1 MLYEELL
8 TKLKEKAD
16 GKYAEFHGRLLKN
29 ENIKLIGVRIP
40 ELRKI
45 AKLFKGDEETLLA
58 FPDEYYEVTFIKL
71 TAVSMLGYENFIK
84 YIDYCV
90 SLLDNWATCDCVS
103 AKCITEHKDD
113 FLPYIRK
120 YAAAEG
126 EYFQRFALVS
136 LLNYYVEEKYAETI
150 YAIVERCD
158 TSLYYVH
165 MAAAW
170 LIAEMLVKHYESAV
184 GFLSEHSLDRKTHNK
199 AIQKACESFRL
210 SGDRKNYLKG
220 IKR

>member
-1 MLYEELL
+1 M
-8 TKLKEKAD
+8 
-16 GKYAEFHGRLLKN
+16 H
-29 ENIKLIGVRIP
+29 
-40 ELRKI
+40 
-45 AKLFKGDEETLLA
+45 
-58 FPDEYYEVTFIKL
+58 
-71 TAVSMLGYENFIK
+71 
-84 YIDYCV
+84 
-90 SLLDNWATCDCVS
+90 
-103 AKCITEHKDD
+103 
-113 FLPYIRK
+113 
-120 YAAAEG
+120 
-126 EYFQRFALVS
+126 
-136 LLNYYVEEKYAETI
+136 YYVEEKYAETI

-210 SGDRKNYLKG
+210 SSDRKNYLKG